1 MNSLASKMMTK
12 LTLGHDTV
20 LATIIS
26 ETGSTPRGTGA
37 QMLVGYNGWLG
48 GTIGGGAVEKM
59 AIEMGQQLVQEK
71 RSLLHEF
78 QLRTGKDSSDNLDM
92 ACGGDVTVL
101 FQYINAEDETWRS
114 VVTALM
120 DRIQDVKSGWLVQ
133 KLDGGKPALLDD
145 KGAVLAGDE
154 TVAIGEATPG
164 ACVLTDSCFAMPLP
178 VAERAFIFGGGHCGL
193 ALAPVLKSVGFRVI
207 VFDDRE
213 EYANE
218 ERFPGVEQVICGD
231 YLRLSDYI
239 TFEPNDYVAVMTTG
253 HHHDFEV
260 EEQALRHPLAYIG
273 VMGSAQKTKAVN
285 ERLRACGITDEDL
298 ERVYT
303 PIGLNLGGGTPAE
316 IAVAIAA
323 EMIMV
328 RAQKKKG
335 VKFACPV

>member
-1 MNSLASKMMTK
+1 MNTIASKLMTK
-12 LTLGHDTV
+12 LSLGHDTV

-48 GTIGGGAVEKM
+48 GTIGGGAVEKT
-59 AIEMGQQLVQEK
+59 AIEFGMKLVVEK

-78 QLRTGKDSSDNLDM
+78 QLRTESSDNLDM

-101 FQYINAEDETWRS
+101 FQYISATDETWRAVAES
-114 VVTALM
+114 LLA
-120 DRIQDVKSGWLVQ
+120 RINDVKGGWLVQ

-145 KGAVLAGDE
+145 KGAVIAGDE
-154 TVAIGEATPG
+154 TVAIGEAATG
-164 ACVLTDSCFAMPLP
+164 ACVLTDTCFAMPLP
-178 VAERAFIFGGGHCGL
+178 VAERAIIFGGGHCGL

-218 ERFPGVEQVICGD
+218 IRFPGVEQVICGD
-231 YLRLSDYI
+231 YLHLSDYI

-273 VMGSAQKTKAVN
+273 VMGSAQKTRAVN

-328 RAQKKKG
+328 RSQKKKG
-335 VKFACPV
+335 IKFACPV

>member
-1 MNSLASKMMTK
+1 MNTIASKLMTK
-12 LTLGHDTV
+12 LSLGHDTV
-20 LATIIS
+20 LATIVS

-48 GTIGGGAVEKM
+48 GTIGGGAVEKT
-59 AIEMGQQLVQEK
+59 AIEFGMKLVVEK
-71 RSLLHEF
+71 RSMLHEF
-78 QLRTGKDSSDNLDM
+78 QLRTESSDNLDM

-101 FQYINAEDETWRS
+101 FQYISAEDETWRA
-114 VVTALM
+114 VAEALM
-120 DRIQDVKSGWLVQ
+120 AQINDVKGGWLVQ
-133 KLDGGKPALLDD
+133 KLDGGKPALLNE
-145 KGAVLAGDE
+145 KGNVIAGDE
-154 TVAIGEATPG
+154 TVTIGEAAAG
-164 ACVLTDSCFAMPLP
+164 ACVLTDTCFAMPLP

-213 EYANE
+213 EFANE
-218 ERFPGVEQVICGD
+218 ARFPGVEQVICGD

-273 VMGSAQKTKAVN
+273 AMGSAQKTKAVN

-298 ERVYT
+298 ARVYT

-328 RAQKKKG
+328 RSQKRKG

>member
-1 MNSLASKMMTK
+1 MNTIASKLMTK
-12 LTLGHDTV
+12 LSLGHDTV
-20 LATIIS
+20 LATIVS

-48 GTIGGGAVEKM
+48 GTIGGGAVEKT
-59 AIEMGQQLVQEK
+59 AIEFGMKLVVEK
-71 RSLLHEF
+71 RSMLHEF
-78 QLRTGKDSSDNLDM
+78 QLRTGKDSADNLDM

-101 FQYINAEDETWRS
+101 LQYISAEDETWRT
-114 VVTALM
+114 VAEALM
-120 DRIQDVKSGWLVQ
+120 AQINNVKGGWLVQ
-133 KLDGGKPALLDD
+133 KLDGGKPALLDE
-145 KGAVLAGDE
+145 KGNVIAGDK
-154 TVAIGEATPG
+154 TVTIGEAAAG
-164 ACVLTDSCFAMPLP
+164 ACVLTDTCFAMPLP

-213 EYANE
+213 EFANE
-218 ERFPGVEQVICGD
+218 ARFPGVEQVICGD
-231 YLRLSDYI
+231 YTRLSDYV

-298 ERVYT
+298 ARVYT

-328 RAQKKKG
+328 RSQKRKG

>member
-1 MNSLASKMMTK
+1 MNTIASKLMTK
-12 LTLGHDTV
+12 LSLGHDTV

-37 QMLVGYNGWLG
+37 QMLVGYNSWLG
-48 GTIGGGAVEKM
+48 GTIGGGAVEKT
-59 AIEMGQQLVQEK
+59 AIEFGMKLVVEK

-78 QLRTGKDSSDNLDM
+78 QLRTESSDNLDM

-101 FQYINAEDETWRS
+101 FQYISATDETWRAVAES
-114 VVTALM
+114 LLA
-120 DRIQDVKSGWLVQ
+120 RINDVKGGWLVQ

-145 KGAVLAGDE
+145 KGAVIAGDE
-154 TVAIGEATPG
+154 TVAIGEAATG
-164 ACVLTDSCFAMPLP
+164 ACVLTDTCFAMPLP
-178 VAERAFIFGGGHCGL
+178 VAERAIIFGGGHCGL

-218 ERFPGVEQVICGD
+218 IRFPGVEQVICGD
-231 YLRLSDYI
+231 YLRIGDYI

-273 VMGSAQKTKAVN
+273 VMGSAQKTRAVN

-328 RAQKKKG
+328 RSQKKKG
-335 VKFACPV
+335 IKFACPV